1 MEKAAT
7 IMYKL
12 NWCVVSKGNYWH
24 RLFNTYDEAIAY
36 VNLVNLHDPFYSFNI
51 EQIHVEETV

>member
-1 MEKAAT
+1 MAT
-7 IMYKL
+7 IMYQL
-12 NWCVVSKGNYWH
+12 NWCVSSKGKYWH

-51 EQIHVEETV
+51 EQIHIGD